1 MKMNSQEWKKLDI
14 DVRPGIKLRGKWH
27 GKTYLIQRKLGAG
40 AIGVVYL
47 CVCNGKQ
54 AALKISDKRSSMT
67 VEVNVLKSLA
77 KVQGNRL
84 GPSLLDVDDWVSP
97 QGICYSFY
105 VMEYLHGE
113 PLISYVQRR
122 GQAWVGVFM
131 LQLLDALQE
140 LHQNGWVFGD
150 LKADNLLVVSSPPK
164 VRWVDVGGTTQI
176 GRSIKEYTEFYD
188 RGYWGLG
195 TRKAEASY
203 DLFAFTMVFLHVY
216 YPNQFAK
223 ESSPQK
229 QLFRKIDSVK
239 ELAPYRMVL
248 KKALVGNYHTSKQMK
263 NDLLKI
269 IYTTERKNMRAH
281 QQHGQQT
288 NSSSLFIDIGGISAL
303 AIIYYAVSL
312 LFQ

>member
-1 MKMNSQEWKKLDI
+1 MKMNSQEWKKLDNDI
-14 DVRPGIKLRGKWH
+14 RPGIKLRGKWH

-47 CVCNGKQ
+47 CVSNGKQ

-67 VEVNVLKSLA
+67 VEVNVLRSLA

-84 GPSLLDVDDWVSP
+84 GPSLLDVDDWASP

-122 GQAWVGVFM
+122 GQAWIGVFM

-140 LHQNGWVFGD
+140 LHQSGWVFGD